1 MKEDVKT
8 PIYAEAALKEKSPRE
23 TSDEASLFSL
33 FRSTPHYKMQ
43 KVLITGGSRGLGLA
57 LAKELVE
64 QGAYIALMARDK
76 QELARAKEMLL
87 KIDPKAKVLL
97 CPCDITVTAQVDA
110 CLQQLFSE
118 WNKLDVVINN
128 AGAILVGPFD
138 SMNEKDF
145 RAQMEL
151 HLFAVIHMVKQ
162 VLPEFRKQ
170 GVGKFI
176 NICSM
181 GGRVAVPHMLPYD
194 ASKFALSGFSQGLAA
209 ELAKENITV
218 TTVYPALMKTGSPI
232 QAVFKGDAAKEFDWF
247 ATSDYFPGI
256 TLPAQTA
263 AKKILKAAQKDR
275 AELVLSAAAYL
286 RLVGQVVAPEL
297 MHWTMS
303 TINKFM
309 PENTDDIYK
318 TGAQVAEKAR
328 VFKKYFAEAA
338 KMAEEEFNQKRKTNA
353 KFALG
358 LNKTQ
363 GESGAKSKVKNSE
376 VKSAKG
382 KKDAIVQKPL
392 ATEATT
398 DTQIH

>member
-1 MKEDVKT
+1 MDTNPKDNKKEG
-8 PIYAEAALKEKSPRE
+8 
-23 TSDEASLFSL
+23 SLFSI
-33 FRSTPHYKMQ
+33 FGSSDPYKDK

-64 QGAYIALMARDK
+64 QGAHVALLARDGE
-76 QELARAKEMLL
+76 ELNRAKKMLL
-87 KIDPKAKVLL
+87 EME
-97 CPCDITVTAQVDA
+97 TGSQVDTFVCDVTSNSQVDEVLA
-110 CLQQLFSE
+110 KIFAN

-138 SMNEKDF
+138 AMNEKDF

-209 ELAKENITV
+209 ELSKENITV

-232 QAVFKGDAAKEFDWF
+232 QAVFKGDQAKEFDWF
-247 ATSDYFPGI
+247 ASSDYLPGI
-256 TLPAQTA
+256 SLPAQSA
-263 AKKILKAAQKDR
+263 AKKILKASHKDR
-275 AELVLSAAAYL
+275 AEVVLSAVAYL

-297 MHWTMS
+297 MHWTMA
-303 TINKFM
+303 TLNKFM
-309 PENTDDIYK
+309 PEDTTDAYK
-318 TGAQVAEKAR
+318 TGAQVAAKAQT
-328 VFKKYFAEAA
+328 FQKYFAETA
-338 KMAEEEFNQKRKTNA
+338 KKIEAEFNQRRKTNA
-353 KFALG
+353 KFNMGLAKASPKAERKSDKKPIVTADALE
-358 LNKTQ
+358 T
-363 GESGAKSKVKNSE
+363 
-376 VKSAKG
+376 
-382 KKDAIVQKPL
+382 
-392 ATEATT
+392 ATT
-398 DTQIH
+398 SQVH